1 MLEISRDLLAWL
13 RQGHRVAVATIV
25 AVHGSAP
32 RPAGT
37 SMAVRDDGAVLGSLT
52 GGCVEAQVHE
62 ACLAVLAGAPAHVLG
77 RAASG
82 PDGQGGEAGRPAD
95 DVLDLFSPAPPAAS
109 DLLGLG
115 SLTDDLAMGVTC
127 GGRLEVL
134 VRLLD
139 DSPDALH
146 QLERAAE
153 GMSARLG
160 VVVDGPATGVDHGR
174 APAGASVFWEE
185 RDAAPRLVLLGATAE
200 AAALCALGAGA
211 GWAVTVCDPRPVFCT
226 KDRFPEATHVVVGW
240 PQVVLPTLGLGARD
254 ALCVMAHDERYDT
267 DALGIALRAGT
278 GFVGAMASRRTRERR
293 AARLLADGADPAD
306 VARVRSPL
314 GLDVGARTAG
324 ELAVSVLAEIL
335 ATRAG
340 TGAHPLSA

>member
-1 MLEISRDLLAWL
+1 MLELSRDLLAWQ

-77 RAASG
+77 RVDAAAS
-82 PDGQGGEAGRPAD
+82 AGAA
-95 DVLDLFSPAPPAAS
+95 DLFARALPGD

-115 SLTDDLAMGVTC
+115 PLDGDLSMGLTC
-127 GGRLEVL
+127 GGRVEVL

-146 QLERAAE
+146 QVERAAE
-153 GMSARLG
+153 GLSARYG
-160 VVVDGPATGVDHGR
+160 VVVDGPATGRDHAS
-174 APAGASVFWEE
+174 APEGAPLFWETRE
-185 RDAAPRLVLLGATAE
+185 AAPRLVLLGATAE

-211 GWAVTVCDPRPVFCT
+211 GWSVVVCDPRPVFCT
-226 KDRFPEATHVVVGW
+226 KERFPEATHVVAAW
-240 PQVVLPTLGLGARD
+240 PQRVLPTLALGPRD
-254 ALCVMAHDERYDT
+254 ALCVMAHDERYD
-267 DALGIALRAGT
+267 AESLGIALRAGT
-278 GFVGAMASRRTRERR
+278 GFVGAMASRRTRDRR
-293 AARLLADGADPAD
+293 AATLLADGVDQAL
-306 VARVRSPL
+306 VASVRSPL
-314 GLDVGARTAG
+314 GLDVGARTPG

-335 ATRAG
+335 AARAG
-340 TGAHPLSA
+340 RGAQPLSAA